1 MWVTAKECAGVK
13 GFPSAEKNIRIRLE
27 RATEQNPEWRR
38 KRAGSKAFEY
48 HIDCL
53 PVDAQKVLR
62 ARLAKQLL
70 NDASVPAVVDDKAS
84 KNLAVRQ
91 SLEVMIKCPELALR
105 EVQSLTDKQKAI
117 ADARILL
124 AAEVH
129 KLRNFGGMTRTA
141 AVKYIVEGVRNEA
154 LAERVITAASMANA
168 RQGKTRK
175 GISTGALQEWYS
187 AFLLVQGDAIKL
199 QALLAPGHHKAVPWQ
214 QVPWLDDF
222 FMFYRTWQRPTI
234 TDAYSRFA
242 EWWNRVYAGNDAML
256 AAIPSVDAVTRLLR
270 KVPVI
275 VKERFRSTGS
285 AWRSLNPFVRREWT
299 TLPVNAV
306 WVGDGHCMKM
316 EAFNPETGNIFR
328 PEITLIMDAGQ
339 RFIVGWSLALSESTV
354 AVADAL
360 RHGMMQHGIP
370 LIYYSDNGGGEKNR
384 NLDAD
389 ITGIL
394 PRLGVEHH
402 TGIPGNPQ
410 GRGIIER
417 VNKEIPRDV
426 ALSFQSYCAKNA
438 DDETVRM
445 QQRIA
450 RAALVAMHKGKDL
463 TKRQA
468 AAAGKIPTWEQL
480 LEAIELEV
488 ARYNNRPHTSLPR
501 RENGEHYSP
510 AAYRKMLIKE
520 QAAEID
526 YLSPDELHEM
536 FRPEIVRTTSR
547 GEVRLF
553 NNIYFAHELA
563 AESGNE
569 VRVSYD
575 IHDANSVIVRRMDGS
590 FICDAIWNGNRVDAF
605 AKPVIKKLQEQRVK
619 GRIARAQV
627 TIDDASRELKPA
639 IEHQPD
645 FNLGFGSL
653 PPQPK
658 EDEKDKLYLFA
669 SERDRDLKKNGTHH
683 R

>member
-1 MWVTAKECAGVK
+1 MFFSVNDLTGVP
-13 GFPSAEKNIRIRLE
+13 GLPGTVQGIRWTLNRV
-27 RATEQNPEWRR
+27 TEQNPGWRR

-53 PVDAQKVLR
+53 PAEAQKVLR
-62 ARLAKQLL
+62 DRLAKQLL
-70 NDASVPAVVDDKAS
+70 DDASVPAVVDGKAS

-91 SLEVMIKCPELALR
+91 SLEVMVKCPELALR

-129 KLRNFGGMTRTA
+129 KLRNFGGMGRTA
-141 AVKYIVEGVRNEA
+141 AVKYIVEGVRQKA
-154 LAERVITAASMANA
+154 LSDRVMAAAAVANA
-168 RQGKTRK
+168 RRGNRV

-187 AFLLVQGDAIKL
+187 SFLLTQGDAIKL
-199 QALLAPGHHKAVPWQ
+199 QALLAPGHHKAVPWEQ
-214 QVPWLDDF
+214 IPWLNDF
-222 FMFYRTWQRPTI
+222 FMFYRTWKRPTI
-234 TDAYSRFA
+234 ADAYEQFA
-242 EWWNRVYAGNDAML
+242 AWWQSAYSGNTAML
-256 AAIPSVDAVTRLLR
+256 SALPSVDAVTRALR

-285 AWRSLNPFVRREWT
+285 AWRSLNPFVRRDWT

-316 EAFNPETGNIFR
+316 TALNPMGNIFH

-426 ALSFQSYCAKNA
+426 ARSFRTYCAKNA
-438 DDETVRM
+438 DAETVRL
-445 QQRIA
+445 QQRIVNSA
-450 RAALVAMHKGKDL
+450 LTAAHKGKDL

-468 AAAGKIPTWEQL
+468 EAIGKIPTWEQL
-480 LEAIELEV
+480 LTAIEQEV
-488 ARYNNRPHTSLPR
+488 ARYNNRQHSSLPR
-501 RENGEHYSP
+501 RENGKHYSP
-510 AAYRKMLIKE
+510 AAYRRMLIKE
-520 QAAEID
+520 QNAEID

-590 FICDAIWNGNRVDAF
+590 FICDAVWNGNRVDAF
-605 AKPVIKKLQEQRVK
+605 AKPVVQKLQEQRVK
-619 GRIARAQV
+619 GRIARAME
-627 TIDDASRELKPA
+627 TINDASRELKPA
-639 IEHQPD
+639 IEH
-645 FNLGFGSL
+645 
-653 PPQPK
+653 K
-658 EDEKDKLYLFA
+658 EDPYLTDLLLRAEKEAEAIRLMDA
-669 SERDRDLKKNGTHH
+669 GETDVPKNGTYHK
-683 R
+683 

>member
-1 MWVTAKECAGVK
+1 MYVTANDIVGLP
-13 GFPSAEKNIRIRLE
+13 GFPGTIQGARKALRVWAGKSEGEKRS
-27 RATEQNPEWRR
+27 
-38 KRAGSKAFEY
+38 RAGSRTIEY

-53 PVDAQKVLR
+53 PAEAQKVLR
-62 ARLAKQLL
+62 DRLAKQLL
-70 NDASVPAVVDDKAS
+70 DDASVPAVVDGKAS

-91 SLEVMIKCPELALR
+91 SLEVMVKCPELALR

-141 AVKYIVEGVRNEA
+141 AVKYIVEGVRMGA
-154 LAERVITAASMANA
+154 LSERVMAAAATANA
-168 RQGKTRK
+168 RQGKNRV
-175 GISTGALQEWYS
+175 GISTGPLQEWYS
-187 AFLLVQGDAIKL
+187 SFLLTQGDPLKL
-199 QALLAPGHHKAVPWQ
+199 QALLAPGHHKEVPWEQ
-214 QVPWLDDF
+214 IPWLNDF
-222 FMFYRTWQRPTI
+222 FMFYRTWKRPTI
-234 TDAYSRFA
+234 ADAYEQFA
-242 EWWNRVYAGNDAML
+242 AWWQSAYSGNTAML
-256 AAIPSVDAVTRLLR
+256 SALPSVYAVTRALR

-285 AWRSLNPFVRREWT
+285 AWRSLNPFVRRDWT

-370 LIYYSDNGGGEKNR
+370 LIYYSDNGGGEKNLK
-384 NLDAD
+384 LDAD

-426 ALSFQSYCAKNA
+426 ARSFQTYCAKNA
-438 DDETVRM
+438 DAETVRM

-450 RAALVAMHKGKDL
+450 RAALVATHKGKGL

-468 AAAGKIPTWEQL
+468 EAVGKIPTWEQL
-480 LEAIELEV
+480 LTAIEQEV
-488 ARYNNRPHTSLPR
+488 ARYNNRPHSSLPR

-510 AAYRKMLIKE
+510 AAYRRMLIKE
-520 QAAEID
+520 QNAEID

-536 FRPEIVRTTSR
+536 FRPEIVRTTSL

-590 FICDAIWNGNRVDAF
+590 FICDAVWNGNRVDAF
-605 AKPVIKKLQEQRVK
+605 AKPVVQKLQEQRVK
-619 GRIARAQV
+619 GRIARAME
-627 TIDDASRELKPA
+627 TINDASRELKPA
-639 IEHQPD
+639 IEH
-645 FNLGFGSL
+645 
-653 PPQPK
+653 K
-658 EDEKDKLYLFA
+658 EDPYLTDLLLRAEKEAEAIRLMDA
-669 SERDRDLKKNGTHH
+669 GETDVPKNGTYHK
-683 R
+683 

>member
-1 MWVTAKECAGVK
+1 MWVTAKECAGIK
-13 GFPSAEKNIRIRLE
+13 GFPSAEKNARIRLE
-27 RATEQNPEWRR
+27 RATEQHPEWRR
-38 KRAGSKAFEY
+38 QRVGSKAFEY
-48 HIDCL
+48 YIDCL
-53 PVDAQKVLR
+53 PVEMHKVLR
-62 ARLAKQLL
+62 DRRAKQLL
-70 NDASVPAVVDDKAS
+70 DDASVPTVVDGKSS

-91 SLEVMIKCPELALR
+91 SLEVMVKCPELALR

-141 AVKYIVEGVRNEA
+141 AVKYIVEGVRMGA
-154 LAERVITAASMANA
+154 LSERVMAAAATANA
-168 RQGKTRK
+168 RQGKTRV
-175 GISTGALQEWYS
+175 GISTGSLQEWYS
-187 AFLLVQGDAIKL
+187 SFLLTQGDPLKL
-199 QALLAPGHHKAVPWQ
+199 QALLAPGHHKEVPWEQ
-214 QVPWLDDF
+214 IPWLNDF
-222 FMFYRTWQRPTI
+222 FMFYRTWKRPTI
-234 TDAYSRFA
+234 ADAYEQFA
-242 EWWNRVYAGNDAML
+242 AWWQSAYSGNTAML
-256 AAIPSVDAVTRLLR
+256 SALPSVYAVTRALR

-285 AWRSLNPFVRREWT
+285 AWRSLNPFVRRDWT

-316 EAFNPETGNIFR
+316 TALNPMGNIFH

-426 ALSFQSYCAKNA
+426 ARSFRTYCAKNA
-438 DDETVRM
+438 DAETVRM

-450 RAALVAMHKGKDL
+450 RAALVATHKGKDL

-468 AAAGKIPTWEQL
+468 EAVGKIPTWEQL
-480 LEAIELEV
+480 LTAIEQEV
-488 ARYNNRPHTSLPR
+488 ARYNNRPHSSLPR

-510 AAYRKMLIKE
+510 AAYRRMLIKE
-520 QAAEID
+520 QNAEID

-590 FICDAIWNGNRVDAF
+590 FICDAVWNGNRVDAF
-605 AKPVIKKLQEQRVK
+605 AKPVVQKLQEQRVK
-619 GRIARAQV
+619 GRIARAME
-627 TIDDASRELKPA
+627 TINDASRELKPA
-639 IEHQPD
+639 IEH
-645 FNLGFGSL
+645 
-653 PPQPK
+653 K
-658 EDEKDKLYLFA
+658 EDPYLTDLLLRAEKEAEAIRLMDA
-669 SERDRDLKKNGTHH
+669 GETDVPKNGTYHK
-683 R
+683 

>member
-1 MWVTAKECAGVK
+1 MFFSVNDLTGVP
-13 GFPSAEKNIRIRLE
+13 GLPGTVQGIRWTLNRV
-27 RATEQNPEWRR
+27 TEQNPGWRR

-53 PVDAQKVLR
+53 PAEAQKVLR
-62 ARLAKQLL
+62 DRLAKQLL
-70 NDASVPAVVDDKAS
+70 DDASVPAVVDGKAS

-91 SLEVMIKCPELALR
+91 SLEVMVKCPELALR

-141 AVKYIVEGVRNEA
+141 AVKYIVEGVRQKA
-154 LAERVITAASMANA
+154 LSDRVMAAAAVANA
-168 RQGKTRK
+168 RRGNRV

-187 AFLLVQGDAIKL
+187 SFLLTQGDPLKL
-199 QALLAPGHHKAVPWQ
+199 QALLAPGHHKEVPWEQ
-214 QVPWLDDF
+214 IPWLNDF
-222 FMFYRTWQRPTI
+222 FMFYRTWKRPTI
-234 TDAYSRFA
+234 ADAYEQFA
-242 EWWNRVYAGNDAML
+242 AWWQSAYSGNTAML
-256 AAIPSVDAVTRLLR
+256 SALPSVYAVTRALR

-285 AWRSLNPFVRREWT
+285 AWRSLNPFVRRDWT

-316 EAFNPETGNIFR
+316 TALNPMGNIFH

-426 ALSFQSYCAKNA
+426 ARSFRTYCAKNA
-438 DDETVRM
+438 DAETVRL
-445 QQRIA
+445 QQRIVNSA
-450 RAALVAMHKGKDL
+450 LTAAHKGKDL

-468 AAAGKIPTWEQL
+468 EAIGKIPTWEQL
-480 LEAIELEV
+480 LTAIEQEV
-488 ARYNNRPHTSLPR
+488 ARYNNRQHSSLPR
-501 RENGEHYSP
+501 RENGKHYSP
-510 AAYRKMLIKE
+510 AAYRRMLIKE
-520 QAAEID
+520 QNAEID

-590 FICDAIWNGNRVDAF
+590 FICDAVWNGNRVDAF
-605 AKPVIKKLQEQRVK
+605 AKPVIQKLQEQRVK
-619 GRIARAQV
+619 GRIARAME
-627 TIDDASRELKPA
+627 TINDASRELKPA
-639 IEHQPD
+639 IEH
-645 FNLGFGSL
+645 
-653 PPQPK
+653 K
-658 EDEKDKLYLFA
+658 EDPYLTDLLLRAEKEAEAIRLMDA
-669 SERDRDLKKNGTHH
+669 GETDVPKNGTYHK
-683 R
+683 

>member
-1 MWVTAKECAGVK
+1 
-13 GFPSAEKNIRIRLE
+13 
-27 RATEQNPEWRR
+27 
-38 KRAGSKAFEY
+38 
-48 HIDCL
+48 
-53 PVDAQKVLR
+53 
-62 ARLAKQLL
+62 
-70 NDASVPAVVDDKAS
+70 
-84 KNLAVRQ
+84 
-91 SLEVMIKCPELALR
+91 SLEVMVKCPELALR

-590 FICDAIWNGNRVDAF
+590 FICDAIWNG
-605 AKPVIKKLQEQRVK
+605 
-619 GRIARAQV
+619 
-627 TIDDASRELKPA
+627 
-639 IEHQPD
+639 
-645 FNLGFGSL
+645 
-653 PPQPK
+653 
-658 EDEKDKLYLFA
+658 
-669 SERDRDLKKNGTHH
+669 
-683 R
+683 

>member
-1 MWVTAKECAGVK
+1 MYVTANDIVGLP
-13 GFPSAEKNIRIRLE
+13 GFPRTIQGA
-27 RATEQNPEWRR
+27 R
-38 KRAGSKAFEY
+38 KALRVWANKSEGMKRTRAGSRTIEY

-53 PVDAQKVLR
+53 PADAQKALR
-62 ARLAKQLL
+62 TRLAKQLL

-91 SLEVMIKCPELALR
+91 SLEVMVKCPELALR

-639 IEHQPD
+639 IMHQPD

-653 PPQPK
+653 PPLPK
-658 EDEKDKLYLFA
+658 EDEKNKLYLFA
-669 SERDRDLKKNGTHH
+669 SERERDLRKNGTHH

>member
-1 MWVTAKECAGVK
+1 MWVTAKECAGIK
-13 GFPSAEKNIRIRLE
+13 GFPSAEKNARIRLE
-27 RATEQNPEWRR
+27 RATEQHPEWRR
-38 KRAGSKAFEY
+38 QRVGSKAFEY
-48 HIDCL
+48 YIDCL
-53 PVDAQKVLR
+53 PVEMHKVLR
-62 ARLAKQLL
+62 DRRAKQLL
-70 NDASVPAVVDDKAS
+70 DDASVPAVVDGKSS

-91 SLEVMIKCPELALR
+91 SLEVMVKCPELALR

-141 AVKYIVEGVRNEA
+141 AVKYIVEGVRMGA
-154 LAERVITAASMANA
+154 LSERVMAAAATANA
-168 RQGKTRK
+168 RQGKTRV
-175 GISTGALQEWYS
+175 GISTGSLQEWYS
-187 AFLLVQGDAIKL
+187 SFLLTQGDPLKL
-199 QALLAPGHHKAVPWQ
+199 QALLAPGHHKEVPWEQ
-214 QVPWLDDF
+214 IPWLNDF
-222 FMFYRTWQRPTI
+222 FMFYRTWKRPTI
-234 TDAYSRFA
+234 ADAYEQFA
-242 EWWNRVYAGNDAML
+242 AWWQSAYSGNTAML
-256 AAIPSVDAVTRLLR
+256 SALPSVYAVTRALR

-285 AWRSLNPFVRREWT
+285 AWRSLNPFVRRDWT

-316 EAFNPETGNIFR
+316 TALNPMGNIFH

-426 ALSFQSYCAKNA
+426 ARSFRTYCAKNA
-438 DDETVRM
+438 DAETVRM

-450 RAALVAMHKGKDL
+450 RAALVATHKGKDL

-468 AAAGKIPTWEQL
+468 EAVGKIPTWEQL
-480 LEAIELEV
+480 LTAIEQEV
-488 ARYNNRPHTSLPR
+488 ARYNNRPHSSLPR

-510 AAYRKMLIKE
+510 AAYRRMLIKE
-520 QAAEID
+520 QNAEID

-590 FICDAIWNGNRVDAF
+590 FICDAVWNGNRVDAF
-605 AKPVIKKLQEQRVK
+605 AKPVVQKLQEQRVK
-619 GRIARAQV
+619 GRIARAME
-627 TIDDASRELKPA
+627 T
-639 IEHQPD
+639 
-645 FNLGFGSL
+645 
-653 PPQPK
+653 
-658 EDEKDKLYLFA
+658 
-669 SERDRDLKKNGTHH
+669 
-683 R
+683 

>member
-1 MWVTAKECAGVK
+1 MYVTANDIVGLP
-13 GFPSAEKNIRIRLE
+13 GFPGTIQGARKALRVWASKSEGEKRS
-27 RATEQNPEWRR
+27 
-38 KRAGSKAFEY
+38 RAGSRAIEY

-53 PVDAQKVLR
+53 PAEVQKVLR
-62 ARLAKQLL
+62 DRRAKQLL
-70 NDASVPAVVDDKAS
+70 DDASVPAVVDGKAS

-91 SLEVMIKCPELALR
+91 SLEVMVKCPELALR

-141 AVKYIVEGVRNEA
+141 AVKYIVEGVRQKA
-154 LAERVITAASMANA
+154 LSERVMAAAATANA
-168 RQGKTRK
+168 RQGKTRV
-175 GISTGALQEWYS
+175 GISTGPLQEWYS
-187 AFLLVQGDAIKL
+187 SFLLTQGDAIKL
-199 QALLAPGHHKAVPWQ
+199 QALLAPGHHKAVPWEQ
-214 QVPWLDDF
+214 IPWLNDF
-222 FMFYRTWQRPTI
+222 LMFYRTWKRPTI
-234 TDAYSRFA
+234 ADAYEQFA
-242 EWWNRVYAGNDAML
+242 AWWQSAYSGNTTML
-256 AAIPSVDAVTRLLR
+256 SALPSVYAVTRALR

-285 AWRSLNPFVRREWT
+285 AWRSLNPFVRRDWT

-316 EAFNPETGNIFR
+316 TALNPMGNIFH

-426 ALSFQSYCAKNA
+426 ARSFRTYCAKNA
-438 DDETVRM
+438 DAETVRL
-445 QQRIA
+445 QQRIVNSA
-450 RAALVAMHKGKDL
+450 LTAAHKGKDL

-468 AAAGKIPTWEQL
+468 EAIGKIPTWEQL
-480 LEAIELEV
+480 LTAIEQEV
-488 ARYNNRPHTSLPR
+488 ARYNNRQHSSLPR
-501 RENGEHYSP
+501 RENGKHYSP
-510 AAYRKMLIKE
+510 AAYRRMLIKE
-520 QAAEID
+520 QNAEID

-590 FICDAIWNGNRVDAF
+590 FICDAVWNGNRVDAF
-605 AKPVIKKLQEQRVK
+605 AKPVIQKLQEQRVK
-619 GRIARAQV
+619 GRIARAME
-627 TIDDASRELKPA
+627 TINDASRELKPA
-639 IEHQPD
+639 IEH
-645 FNLGFGSL
+645 
-653 PPQPK
+653 K
-658 EDEKDKLYLFA
+658 EDPYLTDLLLRAEKEAEAIRLMDA
-669 SERDRDLKKNGTHH
+669 GETDVPKNGTYHK
-683 R
+683 

>member
-1 MWVTAKECAGVK
+1 MYVTANDIVGLP
-13 GFPSAEKNIRIRLE
+13 GFPGTIQGARKALRVWAGKSEGEKRS
-27 RATEQNPEWRR
+27 
-38 KRAGSKAFEY
+38 RAGSRTIEY

-53 PVDAQKVLR
+53 PAEAQKVLR
-62 ARLAKQLL
+62 DRLAKQLL
-70 NDASVPAVVDDKAS
+70 DDASVPAVVDGKAS

-91 SLEVMIKCPELALR
+91 SLEVMVKCPELALR

-117 ADARILL
+117 VDARILL

-129 KLRNFGGMTRTA
+129 KLRNFGGMGRTA
-141 AVKYIVEGVRNEA
+141 AVKYIVEGVRQKA
-154 LAERVITAASMANA
+154 LSDRVMAAAAVANA
-168 RQGKTRK
+168 RRGNRV

-187 AFLLVQGDAIKL
+187 SFLLTQGDPLKL
-199 QALLAPGHHKAVPWQ
+199 QALLAPGHHKEVPWEQ
-214 QVPWLDDF
+214 IPWLNDF
-222 FMFYRTWQRPTI
+222 FMFYRTWKRPTI
-234 TDAYSRFA
+234 ADAYEQFA
-242 EWWNRVYAGNDAML
+242 AWWQSAYSGNTAML
-256 AAIPSVDAVTRLLR
+256 SALPSVYAVTRALR

-285 AWRSLNPFVRREWT
+285 AWRSLNPFVRRDWT

-316 EAFNPETGNIFR
+316 TALNPMGNIFH

-426 ALSFQSYCAKNA
+426 ARSFRTYCAKNA
-438 DDETVRM
+438 DAETVRL
-445 QQRIA
+445 QQRIVNSA
-450 RAALVAMHKGKDL
+450 LTAAHKGKDL

-468 AAAGKIPTWEQL
+468 EAIGKIPTWEQL
-480 LEAIELEV
+480 LTAIEQEV
-488 ARYNNRPHTSLPR
+488 ARYNNRQHSSLPR
-501 RENGEHYSP
+501 RENGKHYSP
-510 AAYRKMLIKE
+510 AAYRRMLIKE
-520 QAAEID
+520 QNAEID

-590 FICDAIWNGNRVDAF
+590 FICDAVWNGNRVDAF
-605 AKPVIKKLQEQRVK
+605 AKPVIQKLQEQRVK
-619 GRIARAQV
+619 GRIARAME
-627 TIDDASRELKPA
+627 TINDASRELKPA
-639 IEHQPD
+639 IEH
-645 FNLGFGSL
+645 
-653 PPQPK
+653 K
-658 EDEKDKLYLFA
+658 EDPYLTDLLLRAEKEAEAIRLMDA
-669 SERDRDLKKNGTHH
+669 GETDVPKNGTYHK
-683 R
+683 

>member
-1 MWVTAKECAGVK
+1 MWVTAKECAGIK
-13 GFPSAEKNIRIRLE
+13 GFPSAEKNARIRLE
-27 RATEQNPEWRR
+27 RATEQHPEWRR
-38 KRAGSKAFEY
+38 QRVGSKAFEY
-48 HIDCL
+48 YIDCL
-53 PVDAQKVLR
+53 PVEMHKVLR
-62 ARLAKQLL
+62 DRRAKQLL
-70 NDASVPAVVDDKAS
+70 DDASVPAVVDGKSS

-91 SLEVMIKCPELALR
+91 SLEVMVKCPELALR

-141 AVKYIVEGVRNEA
+141 AVKYIVEGVRMGA
-154 LAERVITAASMANA
+154 LSERVMAAAATANA
-168 RQGKTRK
+168 RQGKTRV
-175 GISTGALQEWYS
+175 GISTGSLQEWYS
-187 AFLLVQGDAIKL
+187 SFLLTQGDPLKL
-199 QALLAPGHHKAVPWQ
+199 QALLAPGHHKEVPWEQ
-214 QVPWLDDF
+214 IPWLNDF
-222 FMFYRTWQRPTI
+222 FMFYRTWKRPTI
-234 TDAYSRFA
+234 ADAYEQFA
-242 EWWNRVYAGNDAML
+242 AWWQSAYSGNTAML
-256 AAIPSVDAVTRLLR
+256 SALPSVYAVTRALR

-285 AWRSLNPFVRREWT
+285 AWRSLNPFVRRDWT

-316 EAFNPETGNIFR
+316 TALNPMGNIFH

-426 ALSFQSYCAKNA
+426 ARSFRTYCAKNA
-438 DDETVRM
+438 DAETVRM

-450 RAALVAMHKGKDL
+450 RAALVATHKGKDL

-468 AAAGKIPTWEQL
+468 EAVGKIPTWEQL
-480 LEAIELEV
+480 LTAIEQEV
-488 ARYNNRPHTSLPR
+488 ARYNNRPHSSLPR

-510 AAYRKMLIKE
+510 AAYRRMLIKE
-520 QAAEID
+520 QNAEID

-590 FICDAIWNGNRVDAF
+590 FICDAVWNGNRVDAF
-605 AKPVIKKLQEQRVK
+605 AKPVVQKLQEQRVK
-619 GRIARAQV
+619 GRIARAME
-627 TIDDASRELKPA
+627 TINDASRELKPA
-639 IEHQPD
+639 IE
-645 FNLGFGSL
+645 
-653 PPQPK
+653 
-658 EDEKDKLYLFA
+658 
-669 SERDRDLKKNGTHH
+669 
-683 R
+683 

>member
-1 MWVTAKECAGVK
+1 MWVTAKECAGIK
-13 GFPSAEKNIRIRLE
+13 GFPSAEKNARIRLE
-27 RATEQNPEWRR
+27 RATEQHPEWRR
-38 KRAGSKAFEY
+38 QRVGSKAFEY

-53 PVDAQKVLR
+53 PAEAQKVLR
-62 ARLAKQLL
+62 DRLAKQLL
-70 NDASVPAVVDDKAS
+70 DDASVPAVVDGKAS

-91 SLEVMIKCPELALR
+91 SLEVMVKCPELALR

-141 AVKYIVEGVRNEA
+141 AVKYIVEGVRQKA
-154 LAERVITAASMANA
+154 LSDRVMAAAAVANA
-168 RQGKTRK
+168 RRGNRV

-187 AFLLVQGDAIKL
+187 SFLLTQGDPLKL
-199 QALLAPGHHKAVPWQ
+199 QALLAPGHHKEVPWEQ
-214 QVPWLDDF
+214 IPWLNDF
-222 FMFYRTWQRPTI
+222 FMFYRTWKRPTI
-234 TDAYSRFA
+234 ADAYEQFA
-242 EWWNRVYAGNDAML
+242 AWWQSAYSGNTAML
-256 AAIPSVDAVTRLLR
+256 SALPSVYAVTRALR

-285 AWRSLNPFVRREWT
+285 AWRSLNPFVRRDWT

-316 EAFNPETGNIFR
+316 TALNPMGNIFH

-426 ALSFQSYCAKNA
+426 ARSFRTYCAKNA
-438 DDETVRM
+438 DAETVRL
-445 QQRIA
+445 QQRIVNSA
-450 RAALVAMHKGKDL
+450 LTAAHKGKDL

-468 AAAGKIPTWEQL
+468 EAIGKIPTWEQL
-480 LEAIELEV
+480 LTAIEQEV
-488 ARYNNRPHTSLPR
+488 ARYNNRQHSSLPR
-501 RENGEHYSP
+501 RENGKHYSP
-510 AAYRKMLIKE
+510 AAYRRMLIKE
-520 QAAEID
+520 QNAEID

-590 FICDAIWNGNRVDAF
+590 FICDAVWNGNRVDAF
-605 AKPVIKKLQEQRVK
+605 AKPVVQKLQEQRVK
-619 GRIARAQV
+619 GRIARAME
-627 TIDDASRELKPA
+627 TINDASRELKPA
-639 IEHQPD
+639 IEH
-645 FNLGFGSL
+645 
-653 PPQPK
+653 K
-658 EDEKDKLYLFA
+658 EDPYLTDLLLRAEKEAEAIRLMDA
-669 SERDRDLKKNGTHH
+669 GETDVPKNGTYHK
-683 R
+683 

>member
-1 MWVTAKECAGVK
+1 MWFAANDLVGLGGLPTRKHNVRARLD
-13 GFPSAEKNIRIRLE
+13 RII
-27 RATEQNPEWRR
+27 AQHPEWRR
-38 KRAGSKAFEY
+38 QRVGSKAFEY

-53 PVDAQKVLR
+53 PAEAQKVLR
-62 ARLAKQLL
+62 DRLAKQLL
-70 NDASVPAVVDDKAS
+70 DDASVPAVVDGKAS

-91 SLEVMIKCPELALR
+91 SLEVMVKCPELALR

-141 AVKYIVEGVRNEA
+141 AVKYIVEGVRQKA
-154 LAERVITAASMANA
+154 LSDRVMAAAAVANA
-168 RQGKTRK
+168 RRGNRV

-187 AFLLVQGDAIKL
+187 SFLLTQGDPLKL
-199 QALLAPGHHKAVPWQ
+199 QALLAPGHHKEVPWEQ
-214 QVPWLDDF
+214 IPWLNDF
-222 FMFYRTWQRPTI
+222 FMFYRTWKRPTI
-234 TDAYSRFA
+234 ADAYEQFA
-242 EWWNRVYAGNDAML
+242 AWWQSAYSGNTAML
-256 AAIPSVDAVTRLLR
+256 SALPSVYAVTRALR

-285 AWRSLNPFVRREWT
+285 AWRSLNPFVRRDWT

-316 EAFNPETGNIFR
+316 TALNPMGNIFH

-426 ALSFQSYCAKNA
+426 ARSFRTYCAKNA
-438 DDETVRM
+438 DAETVRL
-445 QQRIA
+445 QQRIVNSA
-450 RAALVAMHKGKDL
+450 LTAAHKGKDL

-468 AAAGKIPTWEQL
+468 EAIGKIPTWEQL
-480 LEAIELEV
+480 LTAIEQEV
-488 ARYNNRPHTSLPR
+488 ARYNNRQHSSLPR
-501 RENGEHYSP
+501 RENGKHYSP
-510 AAYRKMLIKE
+510 AAYRRMLIKE
-520 QAAEID
+520 QNAEID

-590 FICDAIWNGNRVDAF
+590 FICDAVWNGNRVDAF
-605 AKPVIKKLQEQRVK
+605 AKPVIQKLQEQRVK
-619 GRIARAQV
+619 GRIARAME
-627 TIDDASRELKPA
+627 TINDASRELKPA
-639 IEHQPD
+639 IEH
-645 FNLGFGSL
+645 
-653 PPQPK
+653 K
-658 EDEKDKLYLFA
+658 EDPYLTDLLLRAEKEAEAIRLMDA
-669 SERDRDLKKNGTHH
+669 GETDVPKNGTYHK
-683 R
+683 